1 MRLAL
6 ITPGFS
12 RESAEFAIP
21 ALQTLACKLAEQH
34 DVEVFSLRYPAA
46 GTYTFCGLRHQA
58 NGGGTRAGI
67 ASAHVWQAAVR
78 AIVARHR
85 RQPFDLLH
93 AFWVDE
99 PAFVAALAG
108 ALLRRPVL
116 ASSGGGELVYFAD
129 LNYGTQGSAWRRLL
143 IRFALRQATLVTA
156 GSAYQRGLCLRAG
169 VAAANIRLAPLGVD
183 SEHFRPAPDP
193 PAVPTVV
200 QAASLVPVK
209 QQALL
214 LDVIALAR
222 VTLPELQLIVAGDGP
237 LAPGLRARAQELGL
251 TGNVSWVGRVP
262 YREMPPVYHQAHLY
276 LQTSRHESQGM
287 AVVEALACG
296 LPALGTPVGLLP
308 EVGALPAT
316 NVREQLAGQIVA
328 LLQDTKSWEAQA
340 GAARARAVTQFDLRA
355 TTARFLALATAC
367 VTGKG
372 D

>member
-12 RESAEFAIP
+12 RDGAEFAIP
-21 ALQTLACKLAEQH
+21 ALQTLACKLAEQL

-58 NGGGTRAGI
+58 IGGGTQMGIGSARIWRA
-67 ASAHVWQAAVR
+67 AAR

-116 ASSGGGELVYFAD
+116 ASSGGGELVYFDD
-129 LNYGTQGSAWRRLL
+129 LDYGTQGSAWRRLL

-156 GSAYQRGLCLRAG
+156 GSAYQRGLCLRSG
-169 VAAANIRLAPLGVD
+169 VPAAKVKLAPLGVD
-183 SEHFRPAPDP
+183 SDHFRPAPDP

-209 QQALL
+209 QQAVL
-214 LDVIALAR
+214 LDVITQAR
-222 VTLPELQLIVAGDGP
+222 LTLPELQLIVAGDGP
-237 LAPGLRARAQELGL
+237 LAPDLQARARQLGL
-251 TGNVSWVGRVP
+251 AGNVSWLGRVP
-262 YREMPPVYHQAHLY
+262 HRKMPSVYHQAHLY
-276 LQTSRHESQGM
+276 LQTSRHESQGL

-296 LPALGTPVGLLP
+296 LPALGTPVGFLP
-308 EVGALPAT
+308 EVAALPVT

-328 LLQDTKSWEAQA
+328 LLEDGESWEEQA
-340 GAARARAVTQFDLRA
+340 GAARALAVAQFDLPV

-367 VTGKG
+367 VTGQG
-372 D
+372 A